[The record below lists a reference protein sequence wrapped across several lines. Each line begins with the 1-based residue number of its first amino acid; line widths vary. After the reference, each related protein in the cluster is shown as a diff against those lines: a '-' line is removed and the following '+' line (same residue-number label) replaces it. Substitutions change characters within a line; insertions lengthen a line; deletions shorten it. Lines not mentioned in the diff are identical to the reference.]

1 MMDSIITLD
10 HVSKSYRQQQVLKDI
25 SVSFAKGRIHG
36 IIGRNGSGKTQMF
49 KVIAGYVLP
58 DHGTVVVNG
67 EKIGVKTDFPRHLGM
82 LIETPGFLP
91 AYSGLFNLQM
101 LAAMNTKLT
110 REKLLNT
117 LHNVGLDNAIH
128 KKVGQYSLGMR
139 QRLGIAQAIMD
150 EPQIIILDEPF
161 NGLDN
166 AGVKEIRSLLV
177 NLRNEGK
184 TILLSSHHAEDI
196 KALCDT
202 VHEMESGKI
211 QTIQGIQ
218 TGD

>member
-1 MMDSIITLD
+1 MENIITLE
-10 HVSKSYRQQQVLKDI
+10 HVSKSYRNQQVLKDV
-25 SVSFAKGRIHG
+25 SVSFEKGKIHG

-58 DHGTVVVNG
+58 DCGNVIVNG
-67 EKIGVKTDFPRHLGM
+67 EKIGVKTDYPRDLGM

-110 REKLLNT
+110 REQLLQA
-117 LHNVGLDNAIH
+117 LHNVGLEGAVH

-139 QRLGIAQAIMD
+139 QRLGIAQAIMN
-150 EPQIIILDEPF
+150 EPQVIILDEPF

-166 AGVKEIRSLLV
+166 AGVKEIRNLLTR
-177 NLRNEGK
+177 LRIEGK

-196 KALCDT
+196 KALCNT
-202 VHEMESGKI
+202 VHEMESGTI
-211 QTIQGIQ
+211 QTISVNE
-218 TGD
+218 

>member
-67 EKIGVKTDFPRHLGM
+67 EKIGVKTDYHRHLGM